1 MINNI
6 MTMDLR
12 PQISVAK
19 ASTSLSSMSLPAIV
33 GFKTPQ
39 LKEKATIRIKK
50 IKRGDNIIIPGE
62 IEEDYVDI
70 IEEEINSHSEGG
82 FGIGGDNFFASPNL
96 LSSNSS
102 PLFVSPPAKKRKT
115 KYLKNCYI
123 IDYIQSPKQRC
134 GLGTEAIKSL
144 AEKAMFD
151 KKADG
156 RIVTFSA
163 PIIKESSPA
172 LFFYKLGFRFTE
184 PEANDYMEKCIRD
197 KIPDIPAQIGMMY
210 LPKARL
216 HKLLRYGDL
225 F

>member
-6 MTMDLR
+6 QGMDLR

-19 ASTSLSSMSLPAIV
+19 ATPSVTSMSMPAIL

-39 LKEKATIRIKK
+39 LKEKATIRVKK

-62 IEEDYVDI
+62 IDEDYVDI
-70 IEEEINSHSEGG
+70 VEEEVEYRGKYSQYAQDS
-82 FGIGGDNFFASPNL
+82 GDVGNFFSQLP
-96 LSSNSS
+96 SQI
-102 PLFVSPPAKKRKT
+102 FVPKTYKRQT

-123 IDYIQSPKQRC
+123 IDYIQSPKPRS
-134 GLGTEAIKSL
+134 GLGTAAVKQL

-151 KKADG
+151 SRAEG

-163 PIIKESSPA
+163 PIMKESSPA
-172 LFFYKLGFRFTE
+172 MFFYKLGFRFTD
-184 PEANDYMEKCIRD
+184 PLCNAVMEDCLQKNM
-197 KIPDIPAQIGMMY
+197 PDIPAQIGMMY
-210 LPKARL
+210 LPKSRL
-216 HKLLRYGDL
+216 NKLLHYGEL

>member
-6 MTMDLR
+6 TSMDMR
-12 PQISVAK
+12 PQMAVAK
-19 ASTSLSSMSLPAIV
+19 AMLSVSAMSMPAIL

-39 LKEKATIRIKK
+39 LAGKATMRVKK

-62 IEEDYVDI
+62 IDEEYVDI
-70 IEEEINSHSEGG
+70 VEEEMQSSPDYSVGG
-82 FGIGGDNFFASPNL
+82 GGNFFASPHII
-96 LSSNSS
+96 
-102 PLFVSPPAKKRKT
+102 SPPPKRKL

-134 GLGTEAIKSL
+134 GMGTNAIKSL
-144 AEKAMFD
+144 AEKVMFD

-163 PIIKESSPA
+163 PMVRESSPA

-184 PEANDYMEKCIRD
+184 PSCNEVMEKCLRD
-197 KIPDIPAQIGMMY
+197 NMPDIPAQIGMMY
-210 LPKARL
+210 LPKVRL
-216 HKLLRYGDL
+216 HKLIRYGEL
-225 F
+225 C

>member
-6 MTMDLR
+6 TTMDLR
-12 PQISVAK
+12 PQMTVAK
-19 ASTSLSSMSLPAIV
+19 ATPSVSSLSMPPIL

-39 LKEKATIRIKK
+39 LKEKATIRVKK

-62 IEEDYVDI
+62 IDDDYVDI
-70 IEEEINSHSEGG
+70 VEEEIAYKNNSTNS
-82 FGIGGDNFFASPNL
+82 NL
-96 LSSNSS
+96 FLSSSL
-102 PLFVSPPAKKRKT
+102 LFTPPTYKRKT

-123 IDYIQSPKQRC
+123 IDFIQSPKQRC
-134 GLGTEAIKSL
+134 GMGTEAVKQL

-151 KKADG
+151 SRAEG

-163 PIIKESSPA
+163 PMMKECSPA

-184 PEANDYMEKCIRD
+184 PESNAVMEECLQKN
-197 KIPDIPAQIGMMY
+197 IPDIPAQIGMMY
-210 LPKARL
+210 LPKNRL
-216 HKLLRYGDL
+216 HKLLHYGEM

>member
-6 MTMDLR
+6 QTMDLR
-12 PQISVAK
+12 PQIAVAK
-19 ASTSLSSMSLPAIV
+19 AAPSVASFSMPPIL

-62 IEEDYVDI
+62 IDDDYVDI
-70 IEEEINSHSEGG
+70 VEENIDSGGLYQNSGG
-82 FGIGGDNFFASPNL
+82 GNFFTP
-96 LSSNSS
+96 SSM
-102 PLFVSPPAKKRKT
+102 LFKPPIIKRKT

-123 IDYIQSPKQRC
+123 IDYIQAPKQRC
-134 GLGTEAIKSL
+134 GLGTEAVKQL

-151 KKADG
+151 SRAEG

-163 PIIKESSPA
+163 PVLKEASPA
-172 LFFYKLGFRFTE
+172 LFFYKLGFRFTD
-184 PEANDYMEKCIRD
+184 PESNNVMEECLRNNM
-197 KIPDIPAQIGMMY
+197 PDLPAQIGMMY
-210 LPKARL
+210 LPKNRL
-216 HKLLRYGDL
+216 QKLLMYGEL